1 MGRVFFDVRKN
12 VQSLTADYQALASDS
27 NKVFMLNAAAGLTL
41 TLPAVADAQE
51 GWHCQVIVGTVTTS
65 NAYIITEKTAD
76 DANVI
81 ISHLVE
87 MADTAG
93 PTNTGHT
100 TITFAGTPALNDR
113 VEIFCDGTKYYAVGL
128 GVADAAQVQA

>member
-1 MGRVFFDVRKN
+1 MGRVFFNTRKN
-12 VQSLTADYQALASDS
+12 IVSLTADYSALASDS
-27 NKVFMLNAAAGLTL
+27 GTTFMLNAAAGLTV
-41 TLPAVADAQE
+41 TLPAVADALD
-51 GWHCQVIVGTVTTS
+51 GWNAVFVVATVTTS
-65 NAYIITEKTAD
+65 NNYILTEKTASD
-76 DANVI
+76 TNVI

>member
-1 MGRVFFDVRKN
+1 ML
-12 VQSLTADYQALASDS
+12 SL
-27 NKVFMLNAAAGLTL
+27 AAGFTV
-41 TLPAVADAQE
+41 TLPSVADAGA
-51 GWHCQVIVGTVTTS
+51 GWYCDFIVKTVTTS
-65 NAYIITEKTAD
+65 NNYIITEKTSAD
-76 DANVI
+76 TNVI

-100 TITFAGTPALNDR
+100 TITFASTPALNDR
-113 VEIFCDGTKYYAVGL
+113 VNIFCDGTNFYAVGL

>member
-1 MGRVFFDVRKN
+1 MGRVFFGVRKD
-12 VQSLTADYQALASDS
+12 VQTITADYQCLGSDS
-27 NKVFMLNAAAGLTL
+27 GKTFMLDAAAGLTA
-41 TLPAVADAQE
+41 TLPAVADAQS
-51 GWHCQVIVGTVTTS
+51 GWHATFIVATVTTS
-65 NAYIITEKTAD
+65 NNYIITEKTASD
-76 DANVI
+76 TNVI

-113 VEIFCDGTKYYAVGL
+113 VEVFCDGSKYYAVGL

>member
-1 MGRVFFDVRKN
+1 MGRVFFNTRKN
-12 VQSLTADYQALASDS
+12 IQSLTADYTALPSDS
-27 NKVFMLNAAAGLTL
+27 GTTFMLNAAAGLTV
-41 TLPAVADAQE
+41 TLPGVADALD
-51 GWHCQVIVGTVTTS
+51 GWNAVFVVATVTTS
-65 NAYIITEKTAD
+65 NNYILTEKTAD
-76 DANVI
+76 DTNVI

-100 TITFAGTPALNDR
+100 TITFASTPALNDR

>member
-1 MGRVFFDVRKN
+1 MGRVFFNTRKN
-12 VQSLTADYQALASDS
+12 LDSLTADYQCLASDS
-27 NKVFMLNAAAGLTL
+27 GKTFMLNAAAGLTA

-51 GWHCQVIVGTVTTS
+51 GWNATFIVATVTTS
-65 NAYIITEKTAD
+65 NAYVLTEKASSDTD
-76 DANVI
+76 VI

>member
-1 MGRVFFDVRKN
+1 MGRVFFNTRKN
-12 VQSLTADYQALASDS
+12 IVSLTADYSALASDS
-27 NKVFMLNAAAGLTL
+27 GTTFMLNAAAGLTV
-41 TLPAVADAQE
+41 TLPAVADALD
-51 GWHCQVIVGTVTTS
+51 GWNAVFVVATVTTS
-65 NAYIITEKTAD
+65 NNYVLTEKTAD
-76 DANVI
+76 DTNVI

-87 MADTAG
+87 MADTSG

>member
-1 MGRVFFDVRKN
+1 MGRVFFNVRKD
-12 VQSLTADYQALASDS
+12 VHSLTASYQALTSDS
-27 NKVFMLNAAAGLTL
+27 GKYFMLNAAAGLTV
-41 TLPAVADAQE
+41 TLPTVADAQE
-51 GWHCQVIVGTVTTS
+51 GWHCTLIVGTVTTS
-65 NAYIITEKTAD
+65 NNYIITESTGTD
-76 DANVI
+76 TDVI

-100 TITFAGTPALNDR
+100 TITFASTPALNDR
-113 VEIFCDGTKYYAVGL
+113 VEIFCDGSKYYAVGL